1 MPFDRELL
9 AAIRHF
15 CLKLEGRELFIL
27 TDHKP
32 LCHALGRLLVPWSA
46 CQQQHLTYISKLT
59 QDIQHVPGKDNVL
72 ANALSLPPQL
82 SCLAHANLPHF
93 LNTKALS
100 AAEMLCSARAAL
112 ASYQCFHVTKRHL
125 ASGHVLLFSTSTS
138 VDRPLLLPKFRRL
151 AFDALHTLS
160 HPGVRGFCRL
170 LTSRFLLHEQGCWSL
185 GFKLPGLPEDKG
197 GKTCAPAG
205 LLHRRTF
212 SRLLTCPRR
221 LGGPPAINLRFHSH
235 LQHRGLFYALACH
248 LPRPGYFC

>member
-82 SCLAHANLPHF
+82 SCLAHANLP
-93 LNTKALS
+93 
-100 AAEMLCSARAAL
+100 
-112 ASYQCFHVTKRHL
+112 
-125 ASGHVLLFSTSTS
+125 
-138 VDRPLLLPKFRRL
+138 
-151 AFDALHTLS
+151 
-160 HPGVRGFCRL
+160 
-170 LTSRFLLHEQGCWSL
+170 
-185 GFKLPGLPEDKG
+185 
-197 GKTCAPAG
+197 
-205 LLHRRTF
+205 
-212 SRLLTCPRR
+212 RR
-221 LGGPPAINLRFHSH
+221 LGGPPAINLRFHYIFNIVDCSMRWH
-235 LQHRGLFYALACH
+235 ATYPVQDTSADTCIAALAKWISDFGVPATLTSDC
-248 LPRPGYFC
+248 GSKFTSSSWSAFCCSLSIEHIMTTAYHP